1 MDETRQQ
8 ALAFMRKRLPS
19 VADHELIL
27 LENEV
32 YEDATRNCYN
42 NHIYCHNN
50 VDVSNFQEV
59 YRSAVREAVLGH
71 RSPCQS
77 PLPPDLESVV
87 ETKSFKSIPKCEVCN
102 KNDCVTYKL
111 VQRRS
116 RDEGMTPE
124 YECSRCNRHWN

>member
-32 YEDATRNCYN
+32 YENATRDCFWN
-42 NHIYCHNN
+42 NIN
-50 VDVSNFQEV
+50 VSNFQEV

-87 ETKSFKSIPKCEVCN
+87 ETKSLKSIPKCKVCN
-102 KNDCVTYKL
+102 KNDCVTYEL

>member
-8 ALAFMRKRLPS
+8 ALAFLRKRLPS

-32 YEDATRNCYN
+32 YENVTRDCSWN
-42 NHIYCHNN
+42 NI
-50 VDVSNFQEV
+50 DVSNFQEV

-77 PLPPDLESVV
+77 PLPPDMESAV
-87 ETKSFKSIPKCEVCN
+87 ERKSFKSIPKCEVCN